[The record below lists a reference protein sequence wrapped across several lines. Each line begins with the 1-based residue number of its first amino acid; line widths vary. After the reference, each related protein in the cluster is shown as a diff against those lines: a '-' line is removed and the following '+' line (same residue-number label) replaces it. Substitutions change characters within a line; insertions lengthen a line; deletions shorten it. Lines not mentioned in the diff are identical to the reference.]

1 MQSFKTYVKDM
12 IRNMYDKNNYEC
24 LGELNMV
31 RLQLKSTYI
40 SILLG
45 IDISLGP
52 PVEVNIIY

>member
-1 MQSFKTYVKDM
+1 M